1 MDVLCSHRIPQSPES
16 HRVGHR
22 CKCSG
27 HTCTSKTLSDV
38 CIAGPR
44 KGSVAYAGNS
54 HAPGACAANR
64 GATCWAAAAASPR
77 TAGRR
82 SARRPGLAGACLCPQ
97 PRPAQR
103 GERQPK
109 SCSFRLS
116 PLQAP
121 LAKLQMLSLLI
132 RIAAYRASGNVSD
145 LSVSAIACAE
155 CACGA
160 MQMEVDFEAVTNSGQ
175 PAGGPLNAAMAP
187 LFAQMMQ
194 AMSGQAPPPHQPTQ
208 ACHTADAAIMPCLQM
223 PHQDALTSGFRGSCD
238 TVRQE
243 HTSFVLVAV
252 VGAKGCRL
260 GQGMSVTENSDIDLN
275 PSKIRRL
282 MLKPCLYRQTC
293 ICQLLQ
299 QAQGHFL
306 GQGLIGSTAKGPS
319 AVARYRATKEGSLMQ
334 SVSPCQHQRPQ
345 QSSLSLATKIQEA
358 PR

>member
-1 MDVLCSHRIPQSPES
+1 
-16 HRVGHR
+16 
-22 CKCSG
+22 
-27 HTCTSKTLSDV
+27 
-38 CIAGPR
+38 
-44 KGSVAYAGNS
+44 
-54 HAPGACAANR
+54 
-64 GATCWAAAAASPR
+64 
-77 TAGRR
+77 
-82 SARRPGLAGACLCPQ
+82 
-97 PRPAQR
+97 
-103 GERQPK
+103 
-109 SCSFRLS
+109 
-116 PLQAP
+116 
-121 LAKLQMLSLLI
+121 
-132 RIAAYRASGNVSD
+132 
-145 LSVSAIACAE
+145 
-155 CACGA
+155 

-223 PHQDALTSGFRGSCD
+223 PHQDALTLGFRGSCD
-238 TVRQE
+238 TIRQE

-260 GQGMSVTENSDIDLN
+260 GQGRSVTENSEIDLN

-319 AVARYRATKEGSLMQ
+319 AVA
-334 SVSPCQHQRPQ
+334 
-345 QSSLSLATKIQEA
+345 
-358 PR
+358 